1 MYKNKKILVVI
12 PARSLSKGIKNK
24 NIIKLNGKPLFA
36 HSINYAKKSK
46 IVDKIIVSTDSLKYV
61 AIAKKYKAEAPFLRS
76 KKLAGDLVP
85 DYPVI
90 YDSLIKSE
98 KFFKFKF
105 DYVVLLRPTSPQRE
119 KGLIEKGIKI
129 LHARKSATSIRSV
142 VKTYSHP
149 YRHFLINTKGIMK
162 AIIKNIKEPYN
173 LERQLLPK
181 FYFQSGDLEI
191 IKRKTLINGSVSGNN
206 MLPLLINNYNSI
218 DVDNINDLKKINKI
232 NKKTN

>member
-12 PARSLSKGIKNK
+12 PARSQSKGIKNK
-24 NIIKLNGKPLFA
+24 NIIKLNGKPLLA

-46 IVDKIIVSTDSLKYV
+46 IVDKIIVSTDSLKY
-61 AIAKKYKAEAPFLRS
+61 ATIAKKYKAEIPFLRS
-76 KKLAGDLVP
+76 KKLSRDLVP

-105 DYVVLLRPTSPQRE
+105 DYVVLLRPTSPKRK
-119 KGLIEKGIKI
+119 KGLIEKGIKR
-129 LHARKSATSIRSV
+129 LHARKDATSIRSV
-142 VKTYSHP
+142 VKTYDHP
-149 YRHFLINTKGIMK
+149 YRHFLINKKNIMK
-162 AIIKNIKEPYN
+162 TIIKNIKEPYN
-173 LERQLLPK
+173 LPRQRLPK

-206 MLPLLINNYNSI
+206 MLPLLINNYKSI
-218 DVDNINDLKKINKI
+218 DIDTIDDVKKLNA
-232 NKKTN
+232 